1 MDMTVCRNRGA
12 MWNKN
17 DTQGVTLALRGL
29 RKRAG
34 GEKLEEAEGLRADCG
49 AEEGGGVELTTGG
62 KEEDG
67 EVVAVM
73 GDIVMCGAGRSLS

>member
-1 MDMTVCRNRGA
+1 

-29 RKRAG
+29 WKG
-34 GEKLEEAEGLRADCG
+34 VTEEKLDEGKGLRADCG
-49 AEEGGGVELTTGG
+49 AEEGGGVELAAGE
-62 KEEDG
+62 KDG